1 MQTLC
6 PESGLQTAPNW
17 PKIRKMTMTSQFSDM
32 TSSSIFFDVVLFL
45 LSSLVTGP
53 SFMSI
58 LSLVWNYDN
67 FFYKGLTR
75 NSEIEIPPSEFCPIS
90 ADWGKLWIPNLA
102 WMSLIERYWMLQNSR
117 VTAFSVLELLRE
129 NQLGGGG
136 NFTPTQI
143 RVNGQNLLS
152 LTNYFLNFS
161 NTYWQN
167 VPAID
172 SLVFFSE
179 HISGTAILAQA
190 SGNTCK

>member
-1 MQTLC
+1 M
-6 PESGLQTAPNW
+6 SGIRPPDCSKLAKN
-17 PKIRKMTMTSQFSDM
+17 PKNDNDVT
-32 TSSSIFFDVVLFL
+32 IFRHDVNVKFFWRCFV
-45 LSSLVTGP
+45 SLVKFSYWSKFHVNIITG
-53 SFMSI
+53 
-58 LSLVWNYDN
+58 LELWQ